1 MHLSVSSLSWWYCL
15 HFAVV
20 ARCSFGLNQKVEWNV
35 LNIRYWPLF
44 LHKCFVAAL
53 CVRVVLC
60 YPILM
65 GWCTK
70 LTKCL
75 WTTVTAKLFC
85 WHQSSKLKHDM
96 FLLYK
101 SLMSFSMQSWCGIEN
116 ATFSSVWKAA
126 FPCMIFISVENWV
139 RKKIDRQLLFCC
151 STALP
156 NFREREVC
164 VTVSSG
170 LLKNKSGFSVTP
182 LEI

>member
-139 RKKIDRQLLFCC
+139 RKKL
-151 STALP
+151 
-156 NFREREVC
+156 
-164 VTVSSG
+164 TVSYYFAVQQPCLISG
-170 LLKNKSGFSVTP
+170 RGRFVSQFHQVCWRIKMVSLSP
-182 LEI
+182 H